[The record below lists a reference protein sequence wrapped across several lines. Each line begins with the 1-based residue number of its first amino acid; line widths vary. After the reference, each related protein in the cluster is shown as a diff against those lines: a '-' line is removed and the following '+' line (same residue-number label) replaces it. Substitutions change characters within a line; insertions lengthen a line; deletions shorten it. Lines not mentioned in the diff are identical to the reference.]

1 MPPELGV
8 AVLAGVPSSDSVGTT
23 LETRSGKPY
32 RAMVVTCASDQRP
45 LGGMKIQVALET
57 YGSSHLLLA
66 MRQRLYWLLAGL
78 VVVSGVIGHVIARR
92 GLRPIAEMSASAAT
106 IGSATLDRRLDVAA
120 CPAEI
125 AELALSFNGVLDRL
139 EEAFGRLSR
148 FSADIAHELRTPVN
162 NLRVQAEVTL
172 QRSRTAE
179 EYRGAIASSLE
190 DGQRLGR
197 IIDSL
202 LFLARADNPGT
213 QVAREPLSAC
223 EEISVIRDFYDV
235 AASEAGVSIAVDCE
249 ARQALWADRVLLQ
262 RAVGNLVENSLAHT
276 GRGAR
281 ITLAARDGEGT
292 VTVEVIDTGSGIPA
306 EHLSRIADRFYRV
319 DASRAGGG
327 TRVGLGLSIVK
338 SIVTLHGGTIDVRS
352 ISGKGTCVTLTFP
365 VLTGSALGRG
375 RPDLKTAA
383 HSSGTVRR

>member
-1 MPPELGV
+1 
-8 AVLAGVPSSDSVGTT
+8 
-23 LETRSGKPY
+23 
-32 RAMVVTCASDQRP
+32 MVVTYGPDEGA
-45 LGGMKIQVALET
+45 LAGMRVQVALET

-66 MRQRLYWLLAGL
+66 MRQRLYWLLGAL
-78 VVVSGVIGHVIARR
+78 VVVSGVVGHVIARR

-179 EYRGAIASSLE
+179 EYRSAIGSSLE
-190 DGQRLGR
+190 EGLRLGR

-202 LFLARADNPGT
+202 LFLARADNPAT
-213 QVAREPLSAC
+213 QIAREPLDARR
-223 EEISVIRDFYDV
+223 ELGVIRDFYDV
-235 AASEAGVSIAVDCE
+235 AASEAGVAIVVDCE
-249 ARQALWADRVLLQ
+249 ARQALWGDRLLLQ
-262 RAVGNLVENSLAHT
+262 RAVGNLVENSLAHSCRG
-276 GRGAR
+276 GR
-281 ITLAARDGEGT
+281 IVLAARDTGGT
-292 VTVEVIDTGSGIPA
+292 VTVEVIDTGSGIPD
-306 EHLSRIADRFYRV
+306 EHLARIADRFYRV
-319 DASRAGGG
+319 DPSRAGGG

-338 SIVTLHGGTIDVRS
+338 SIVTLHGGTIDGRS
-352 ISGKGTCVTLTFP
+352 SSGKGTCVTLTFP
-365 VLTGSALGRG
+365 AASSPQGAAPASGAARDGATCAAVT
-375 RPDLKTAA
+375 PTAT
-383 HSSGTVRR
+383 SSGPR